1 MWCVELLATGLFS
14 IANAQGFGVV
24 FLGLRVFRVPGSLLF
39 RNLVSRFRFGRV
51 WSLGVLGFGS
61 LRALGFAGRWEG
73 GRRLFQGSWIE
84 DLGFRLPLRVWGLG
98 LRV

>member
-14 IANAQGFGVV
+14 TANAQGFGVV

-51 WSLGVLGFGS
+51 WSLGSFGFSGV
-61 LRALGFAGRWEG
+61 GRVSFWLQ
-73 GRRLFQGSWIE
+73 GRFRP
-84 DLGFRLPLRVWGLG
+84 GFRVSGC
-98 LRV
+98 